1 MKILKSLVLL
11 VLFMAMPAKA
21 VDAFSWMS
29 TGFGGLKSLFGCL
42 EVPEFTSFQE
52 GNIGISLSTAGTWQS
67 TGNAVEKGKLL
78 KINWSTSGITPEPRK
93 YLVLYRI
100 DPRF

>member
-21 VDAFSWMS
+21 DDAFSWMS
-29 TGFGGLKSLFGCL
+29 TSFGGLKSLFGCL
-42 EVPEFTSFQE
+42 EVPEFTSFKE

-67 TGNAVEKGKLL
+67 TGNSVEKGKLL
-78 KINWSTSGITPEPRK
+78 K
-93 YLVLYRI
+93 
-100 DPRF
+100 